1 MVEGGGLYRIII
13 HVVFCIF
20 HAVSHADEC
29 CVRFRKI
36 DINFIRLMIMTN
48 NCSFK
53 LNNKYI
59 VLDVMIEYFLS
70 FQIAEFVKHCVISEN
85 NLIILS

>member
-1 MVEGGGLYRIII
+1 MVEGRGSGGGELYRIII

-53 LNNKYI
+53 LIYI

-70 FQIAEFVKHCVISEN
+70 FQIA
-85 NLIILS
+85 